1 MEDVIRL
8 DRCCFSSDWINSLGA
23 TGGQNGFPLVEG
35 DPGFLSA
42 GGSEKGL
49 EAFAQRTASSVIV
62 LHCPVLDLL
71 AESYK
76 KYLVI
81 LLLWPIQ
88 IHTRYRNLFT
98 NSDLFYKIKYNLK
111 KMTELEENTRS
122 QIS

>member
-76 KYLVI
+76 ISGYSTALA
-81 LLLWPIQ
+81 
-88 IHTRYRNLFT
+88 
-98 NSDLFYKIKYNLK
+98 NSNSYKIQEFIYKFWLV
-111 KMTELEENTRS
+111 L
-122 QIS
+122 